1 MEQRMRED
9 LEMTQDE
16 WEVIGPMIREIGE
29 KRRETMGMGRMMGR
43 GRFGRR
49 GDRGGRGG
57 PEGQPPEARD
67 GDNPDQQPSAADE
80 LNKVLENKDAPAAE
94 IKAKLDALR
103 KERETKEAELKALR
117 DKLRK
122 LVTQRQEARLVLM
135 GILD

>member
-1 MEQRMRED
+1 VR
-9 LEMTQDE
+9 
-16 WEVIGPMIREIGE
+16 P
-29 KRRETMGMGRMMGR
+29 
-43 GRFGRR
+43 
-49 GDRGGRGG
+49 
-57 PEGQPPEARD
+57 
-67 GDNPDQQPSAADE
+67 
-80 LNKVLENKDAPAAE
+80 KVLENKDAPAAE